1 MKGNNHSENAQE
13 AKQSSQSR
21 RVSSR
26 AYNKK
31 DFDYLSTFPRV
42 AHSTALKTSTIQ
54 HVDDVEL
61 RSHEPSDGES
71 DLFMTTSSV
80 DYTNSLSSVSS
91 TSSSAQSSAK
101 YNASLTDMESDHHQ
115 QHQSHSYHHDRP
127 RRHHRP
133 HRDGHHKHHHDDDHL
148 QLSDMSSL
156 SPRNFTENRPD
167 LQTVNEE
174 KSGSESNLELKDK
187 SENDSVERKE
197 APIKL
202 RPKVRSKHIDTPA
215 VLPKFGSWDTKNPSS
230 GEAYTLIFKRLRDEK
245 KSGAVP
251 VCGSP
256 THPKS
261 EEVDEPLELE
271 SKAKEP
277 LCPNSCA
284 RKDFS
289 RRKGKTTSHQEATPY
304 RMVT

>member
-80 DYTNSLSSVSS
+80 DYTNSLSS
-91 TSSSAQSSAK
+91 
-101 YNASLTDMESDHHQ
+101 
-115 QHQSHSYHHDRP
+115 SHSYHHDRP

-304 RMVT
+304 RMRWILCCKTSVLDD